1 MAENK
6 YGVELISGITPKN
19 KGTFPLVHAKDVEM
33 PDGKRLSEVS
43 LSGGNTEQAKCDLP
57 QVTAS
62 DSGKILQVKNG
73 KWEASSIAESSV
85 KPYIDTY
92 ISSALGGDY

>member
-1 MAENK
+1 MTEYK
-6 YGVELISGITPKN
+6 GSVELVSGITPKN
-19 KGTFPLVHAKDVEM
+19 GGKFALVHAKDVQM
-33 PDGKRLSEVS
+33 NDGSRLSE
-43 LSGGNTEQAKCDLP
+43 LTFPEQTGSGLP

-85 KPYIDTY
+85 KPYIDSY
-92 ISSALGGDY
+92 ISNALGGDY